1 VKIKRYNKNG
11 LVTMGCSHESCG
23 NLDKVWLPFMV
34 NNQLNG
40 LKPHPFCVHCGVIK
54 NISQE
59 KLRNV
64 GFYMNVLARI
74 DKHIARITK
83 SQMRLIA
90 WEIEKNDDFHDTY
103 AMTRDAQDVI
113 FINVVTKYCNVSE
126 VHINSMING

>member
-1 VKIKRYNKNG
+1 
-11 LVTMGCSHESCG
+11 MGCTHKSCG
-23 NLDKVWLPFMV
+23 NIDKVWLPV
-34 NNQLNG
+34 KLNNELKG
-40 LKPHPFCVHCGVIK
+40 LKPHPFCVHCGAIK

-74 DKHIARITK
+74 DTNVTRITK

-90 WEIEKNDDFHDTY
+90 QELEKSDDFHDTY
-103 AMTRDAQDVI
+103 AMTRDAQDNI

-126 VHINSMING
+126 VHINSMLNG